1 MKLTHKEVSDLLKVD
16 ESKELIRKEFFNRI
30 NVSDEIINNGFNKT
44 IETINTKWCNCEN
57 KCKGQKCLEHD
68 S

>member
-16 ESKELIRKEFFNRI
+16 ESKEFIRKSFFDRI
-30 NVSDEIINNGFNKT
+30 NIPDEIIKSGFDKSKQ
-44 IETINTKWCNCEN
+44 TINTKWCNCEN